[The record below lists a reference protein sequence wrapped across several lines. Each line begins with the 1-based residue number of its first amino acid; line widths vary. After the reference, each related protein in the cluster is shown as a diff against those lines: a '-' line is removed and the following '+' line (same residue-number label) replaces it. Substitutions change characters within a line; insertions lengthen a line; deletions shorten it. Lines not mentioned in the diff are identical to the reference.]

1 MANGQTY
8 IFHLEVSLVSPFS
21 VLAIR
26 LDLATRDKRVQVLII
41 LVEFCVTML
50 TYYNVKNLGGAH
62 KDNVV
67 PMFQTGSGKAVLL
80 SKDSI
85 QKARAVLEGRK

>member
-1 MANGQTY
+1 
-8 IFHLEVSLVSPFS
+8 
-21 VLAIR
+21 
-26 LDLATRDKRVQVLII
+26 LII
-41 LVEFCVTML
+41 LVEFCGTIL
-50 TYYNVKNLGGAH
+50 TYYNVKILGDAH
-62 KDNVV
+62 KDNFF